1 MMVMTLFWLISLS
14 AMRVPTMASLCKY
27 CVFVGLGDR
36 TRGVSSG
43 VMLDEASIL
52 WFMGWVMLDEAS
64 ILWFVGWDGCGESIG
79 QRGYVVVMEWF
90 ALRLCDEVSSEE
102 VVVSDVGRK

>member
-1 MMVMTLFWLISLS
+1 M
-14 AMRVPTMASLCKY
+14 MASLCKY
-27 CVFVGLGDR
+27 CVSVGSSDR
-36 TRGVSSG
+36 TTGVSSR
-43 VMLDEASIL
+43 
-52 WFMGWVMLDEAS
+52 VMLDEAS

>member
-1 MMVMTLFWLISLS
+1 
-14 AMRVPTMASLCKY
+14 MASLSKY
-27 CVFVGLGDR
+27 CVSVGSGDR

-43 VMLDEASIL
+43 
-52 WFMGWVMLDEAS
+52 VMLDEAS

-79 QRGYVVVMEWF
+79 QRGYVVAKECF
-90 ALRLCDEVSSEE
+90 ALWLCDVVSREE